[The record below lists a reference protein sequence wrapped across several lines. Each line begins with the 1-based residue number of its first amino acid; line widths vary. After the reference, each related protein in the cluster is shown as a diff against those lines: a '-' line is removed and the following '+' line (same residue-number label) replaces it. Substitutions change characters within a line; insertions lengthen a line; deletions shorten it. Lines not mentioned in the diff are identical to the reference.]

1 MVPIANLQ
9 PLRLKKDQPIGFW
22 FKSRIIPHGCKGL
35 LHTAVHITGQ
45 KGSFCQN
52 NKLTGPCLLGQ
63 VIAGFF
69 GEVLLRLI
77 LLMRHRLKFSV
88 KFNNTVSVIAVKTR
102 LSVGQSCQR
111 KFESPHNNQTCLGRD
126 RCNGTYLSGFCTSPC
141 RNQAYSVASA
151 LVMTGSVLCG
161 ESDYCQCTKMINS
174 FSWPLQKP
182 FSCYRLSP

>member
-88 KFNNTVSVIAVKTR
+88 KFNNTV
-102 LSVGQSCQR
+102 Q
-111 KFESPHNNQTCLGRD
+111 
-126 RCNGTYLSGFCTSPC
+126 YLSQLSKPDSESGKVTKENLNFRITTKH
-141 RNQAYSVASA
+141 VSA
-151 LVMTGSVLCG
+151 GTDAMVHICPASVLAHA
-161 ESDYCQCTKMINS
+161 ETRHI
-174 FSWPLQKP
+174 PLLLLQ
-182 FSCYRLSP
+182 S